1 MQTRRACVSHECTCE
16 HGLCCRMVGELKAS
30 LWCYH
35 AVELGWQT
43 PWPFSLHPKYA
54 WKQPKHWK
62 RKVIWSSDGHKCSER
77 EWPFLVIYICL
88 LVQIIPTCRAQA
100 CLLYTPRLPSLSFI
114 HFILNF
120 LFLAFFVLNWLEGR
134 MIFLQRCGIAIGLF
148 SLEAELCLKVQTS
161 EHLYSGV
168 HEALT
173 LMVLVYYG
181 PNIIS
186 QPWLF
191 DTAAPH
197 TKPGIN

>member
-1 MQTRRACVSHECTCE
+1 M
-16 HGLCCRMVGELKAS
+16 
-30 LWCYH
+30 
-35 AVELGWQT
+35 
-43 PWPFSLHPKYA
+43 
-54 WKQPKHWK
+54 
-62 RKVIWSSDGHKCSER
+62 
-77 EWPFLVIYICL
+77 VIYICL
-88 LVQIIPTCRAQA
+88 LVQVIPTCHAQA

-114 HFILNF
+114 HLILNF
-120 LFLAFFVLNWLEGR
+120 LFLAFFFDLNWLEGR
-134 MIFLQRCGIAIGLF
+134 MNFLQRRVIAIGIF
-148 SLEAELCLKVQTS
+148 SLEAELCLKVETG

-173 LMVLVYYG
+173 LMVFVYYG

>member
-1 MQTRRACVSHECTCE
+1 M
-16 HGLCCRMVGELKAS
+16 
-30 LWCYH
+30 
-35 AVELGWQT
+35 
-43 PWPFSLHPKYA
+43 
-54 WKQPKHWK
+54 
-62 RKVIWSSDGHKCSER
+62 
-77 EWPFLVIYICL
+77 
-88 LVQIIPTCRAQA
+88 
-100 CLLYTPRLPSLSFI
+100 
-114 HFILNF
+114 N
-120 LFLAFFVLNWLEGR
+120 
-134 MIFLQRCGIAIGLF
+134 FLQRRVIAIGIF
-148 SLEAELCLKVQTS
+148 SLEAELCLKVETG